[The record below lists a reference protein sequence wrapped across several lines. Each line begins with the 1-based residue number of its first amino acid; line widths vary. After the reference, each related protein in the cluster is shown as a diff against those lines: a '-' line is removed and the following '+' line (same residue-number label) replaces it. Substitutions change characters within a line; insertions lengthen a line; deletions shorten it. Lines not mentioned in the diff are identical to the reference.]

1 MEKGSAVR
9 LFLGSGSRPANFRP
23 IRRRTP
29 TKSDVAVTLSG
40 AERSIG
46 LACGS
51 EVAKHVATLLI
62 RYLFEFLAFSHLV
75 FAVVAIVCEK
85 GIAVRLF
92 WARVRVPLTSVPSG

>member
-1 MEKGSAVR
+1 
-9 LFLGSGSRPANFRP
+9 
-23 IRRRTP
+23 
-29 TKSDVAVTLSG
+29 VTLSG

-75 FAVVAIVCEK
+75 FAVVAIVEK
-85 GIAVRLF
+85 GSAVRLF
-92 WARVRVPLTSVPSG
+92 LGSGSRPANFRPIRRRTPTKSGGAVTLSGAE